1 MLFLLLLTLLLSNT
15 TFASDRN
22 EREIEGSAVYLF
34 KDLWLKKGH
43 RSITSTPLIT
53 QEGYLIRIYSDIDL
67 PNLQI
72 CVKDAS
78 GDIVCFDTISVS
90 AGVSYSFVLPEMQIE
105 EAMIELIHEQKY
117 LFGYLF

>member
-1 MLFLLLLTLLLSNT
+1 MKCKMLFLLLLTLLLSNT

-53 QEGYLIRIYSDIDL
+53 QEGYLIV
-67 PNLQI
+67 NHQ
-72 CVKDAS
+72 
-78 GDIVCFDTISVS
+78 
-90 AGVSYSFVLPEMQIE
+90 
-105 EAMIELIHEQKY
+105 
-117 LFGYLF
+117 